1 MLLSTSHG
9 WNMMS
14 SFPRDFPN
22 WVYITPWF
30 ARDPL
35 VFFLQPEHV
44 SDKLDL
50 REWLG
55 MLCIQG
61 KKEIHDEYYIYPP
74 ELKRPPVSSECKTC
88 CCTILAPAKLS
99 SIVRVPL
106 HKHWRKIVSIFIRL
120 IFAYLPW
127 VVMQMDEFKYLS
139 NVYFYHKIEIFVSRH
154 SFSVFFLAIS
164 SSSWQIAHVVNC
176 FHCILTKTRL
186 KRIDTGKSVI
196 TFYWLFAS
204 FGEFETLRYYQH
216 NWLPNS
222 KN

>member
-1 MLLSTSHG
+1 MVGIWCPHFLATSQTGFILHHG
-9 WNMMS
+9 LPEIHL
-14 SFPRDFPN
+14 FF
-22 WVYITPWF
+22 F
-30 ARDPL
+30 
-35 VFFLQPEHV
+35 FFLQPEHV

-154 SFSVFFLAIS
+154 SFSVFFFS
-164 SSSWQIAHVVNC
+164 YKY
-176 FHCILTKTRL
+176 ILLTDSTRGQL
-186 KRIDTGKSVI
+186 FSLHINENSVKKNR
-196 TFYWLFAS
+196 YW
-204 FGEFETLRYYQH
+204 
-216 NWLPNS
+216 
-222 KN
+222 